1 MQNLMHCLF
10 HDTHFLELF
19 HIRFSHFQARRG
31 SSQASYAWQFDVKS
45 CLRIGLGRW
54 YLDHHLPCY
63 KNVHTKITRIDK
75 LNISK
80 FIEKVKIMGF
90 ISKRNFLVFMPEMD
104 DWYIEVSSATTWNK
118 IPDEAPGQYTLSCWN
133 HIPWQDFWWSS
144 IRSHQLEN
152 LHNEK
157 DRSTFRQITNC
168 VWNASSFLR
177 KKVSY
182 RQSPLLWLAFL

>member
-10 HDTHFLELF
+10 HDTHLLELF

-31 SSQASYAWQFDVKS
+31 SSQVSYAWQFDVKS

-80 FIEKVKIMGF
+80 FIEKMKIMGF
-90 ISKRNFLVFMPEMD
+90 ISNAIFLYLCQKWQKFHLPRRGIRYPTRHLVNILCHVGITFHD
-104 DWYIEVSSATTWNK
+104 KISGGHQFEVIS
-118 IPDEAPGQYTLSCWN
+118 
-133 HIPWQDFWWSS
+133 
-144 IRSHQLEN
+144 
-152 LHNEK
+152 
-157 DRSTFRQITNC
+157 
-168 VWNASSFLR
+168 
-177 KKVSY
+177 
-182 RQSPLLWLAFL
+182 